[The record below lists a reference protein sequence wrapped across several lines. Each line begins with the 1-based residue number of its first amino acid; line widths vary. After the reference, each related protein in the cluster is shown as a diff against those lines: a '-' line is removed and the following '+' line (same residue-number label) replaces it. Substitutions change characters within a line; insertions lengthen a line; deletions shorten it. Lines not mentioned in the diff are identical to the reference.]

1 MRRRSAPPP
10 SAQQMIR
17 EYLGRV
23 SVAATKVLPK
33 GDRLLFV
40 GRTRAAIEAK
50 VGPLASADAD
60 AVQNALT
67 TMGAPEELAQR
78 ERERL
83 YSARRRGAAAA
94 PPALWKPSKESR
106 RGAPGSRRGA
116 PGSGRG
122 AAGSGRGAPG
132 SGGGADPPPAREQG
146 APQGRRRPRPW
157 PHRGLT
163 GPDEPQPA
171 ETASASAPQKPV
183 PAVPRQA
190 DSPEEMSPPVEASPS
205 AEVSPPPEA
214 SRREASPGEVPR
226 PRMPPEQAMEEG
238 WPAEPAAAGNAS
250 AEPAAVEPAA
260 VEPSPVEP
268 SLPGNASAGNGSAV
282 GVPVPDLAG
291 LEADA
296 PEPDAPEPD
305 VPVTGTP
312 GAATPGSGGPERN
325 GTPPGWLR
333 PGRPTPAPAPDEAK
347 PLSIVPGMSESGE
360 PEDHPVSGRR
370 SVAGWRSPVVALLAE
385 AWALA
390 RKHPLEAV
398 AVVLLGLGGLILP
411 FPFWLIGGLV
421 ALRSRRWDAR
431 DKWIA
436 LAGPPLVTFVVLLTR
451 AVTSQG
457 NLFSAFYHA
466 SEHDVGLS
474 IRVGCVLCA
483 GYLIWRLRR
492 GPRLR
497 TLPPWQ
503 RPR

>member
-60 AVQNALT
+60 AVLDALT
-67 TMGAPEELAQR
+67 TMGDPQELAER

-94 PPALWKPSKESR
+94 PPALWKPSKDSR
-106 RGAPGSRRGA
+106 RGAAGSRRGA
-116 PGSGRG
+116 AGSRGG
-122 AAGSGRGAPG
+122 AA
-132 SGGGADPPPAREQG
+132 PPPAREEG

-171 ETASASAPQKPV
+171 EPGSPPVSPDSV

-190 DSPEEMSPPVEASPS
+190 DSPEVVSPPVAASPPPEVS
-205 AEVSPPPEA
+205 PPAEVSP
-214 SRREASPGEVPR
+214 SPRAPRPTGAPRDEVPR
-226 PRMPPEQAMEEG
+226 PRMPPEQAIEEG
-238 WPAEPAAAGNAS
+238 WPAEPS
-250 AEPAAVEPAA
+250 PA
-260 VEPSPVEP
+260 EPSPAEP
-268 SLPGNASAGNGSAV
+268 SPAESAAGGNAPTAGI
-282 GVPVPDLAG
+282 PVPDLAG

-296 PEPDAPEPD
+296 PEPDAPEAD
-305 VPVTGTP
+305 AP
-312 GAATPGSGGPERN
+312 GAQAPGADAPVSGGPEQN

-333 PGRPTPAPAPDEAK
+333 PGRPTPAPAPAPGEAK

-360 PEDHPVSGRR
+360 PDDHPAAGRR

-436 LAGPPLVTFVVLLTR
+436 LAGPPLVTFMVLLIR
-451 AVTSQG
+451 AATSAG
-457 NLFSAFYHA
+457 NFFSAFYHA
-466 SEHDVGLS
+466 AGNDVGVS

-503 RPR
+503 RPRRR

>member
-1 MRRRSAPPP
+1 
-10 SAQQMIR
+10 MIR

-23 SVAATKVLPK
+23 SDAATKVLPK
-33 GDRLLFV
+33 GDRMLFV
-40 GRTRAAIEAK
+40 GRTRAALEAK

-60 AVQNALT
+60 VVLDALT
-67 TMGAPEELAQR
+67 AMGDPEELANR

-94 PPALWKPSKESR
+94 PPTLWKPSKESR
-106 RGAPGSRRGA
+106 RGAAGSRRGA
-116 PGSGRG
+116 GGSKRG
-122 AAGSGRGAPG
+122 AA
-132 SGGGADPPPAREQG
+132 PPPAGEQG
-146 APQGRRRPRPW
+146 PSQGRRRPW

-163 GPDEPQPA
+163 GPDEPQP
-171 ETASASAPQKPV
+171 TGKASPSAPSDAV

-190 DSPEEMSPPVEASPS
+190 DSPEVMSPPAEASPP
-205 AEVSPPPEA
+205 AEVSPPA
-214 SRREASPGEVPR
+214 EASPPPQAPREEVPR
-226 PRMPPEQAMEEG
+226 PRMPPEQAIEEG
-238 WPAEPAAAGNAS
+238 WPVEPAPADLGAAEPAP
-250 AEPAAVEPAA
+250 AEPAPGPAPGEPGTAESAA
-260 VEPSPVEP
+260 
-268 SLPGNASAGNGSAV
+268 AGNGSAV
-282 GVPVPDLAG
+282 GVPVPDPAG
-291 LEADA
+291 LEAAVPEAGA
-296 PEPDAPEPD
+296 PKPDASGTD
-305 VPVTGTP
+305 VPGTAVPGTEAPGVP
-312 GAATPGSGGPERN
+312 GAEAPGSGGPEQN

-333 PGRPTPAPAPDEAK
+333 PGRPTPAPAPGEAA

-360 PEDHPVSGRR
+360 PEDHPAAAQR
-370 SVAGWRSPVVALLAE
+370 SLAGWRSPVVAILAE

-421 ALRSRRWDAR
+421 ALRSRVWDAR

-436 LAGPPLVTFVVLLTR
+436 LGGPPLVTFMVLLIR

-457 NLFSAFYHA
+457 NFFSAFYHA
-466 SEHDVGLS
+466 AKNDVGLS

>member
-10 SAQQMIR
+10 SGQQMIR

-23 SVAATKVLPK
+23 SDAATKVLPK

-40 GRTRAAIEAK
+40 GRTRAAIEAR

-60 AVQNALT
+60 AVRNALT
-67 TMGAPEELAQR
+67 SLGDPDELARR

-94 PPALWKPSKESR
+94 PPALWKPIKEPR
-106 RGAPGSRRGA
+106 RGAAGSRKGA
-116 PGSGRG
+116 SESRKGAAESGRG
-122 AAGSGRGAPG
+122 AA
-132 SGGGADPPPAREQG
+132 PPPAGQPG
-146 APQGRRRPRPW
+146 AAQGRRRPRGW

-171 ETASASAPQKPV
+171 ETAPSAETAASAQPAGTAQPPEPV
-183 PAVPRQA
+183 PVVPRQA
-190 DSPEEMSPPVEASPS
+190 DPPEAASPPADVSPP
-205 AEVSPPPEA
+205 EVSPEAELSTPPEV
-214 SRREASPGEVPR
+214 SPGDVPR
-226 PRMPPEQAMEEG
+226 PRVPPEQALEEG
-238 WPAEPAAAGNAS
+238 WPTEPAPADSAS
-250 AEPAAVEPAA
+250 AEPAPGDSASGEPA
-260 VEPSPVEP
+260 
-268 SLPGNASAGNGSAV
+268 PGDSASGESARTQNGAAAGL
-282 GVPVPDLAG
+282 PVPDLAG

-296 PEPDAPEPD
+296 SQDAPR
-305 VPVTGTP
+305 
-312 GAATPGSGGPERN
+312 SGGPEPEPPVSGGPEHN

-333 PGRPTPAPAPDEAK
+333 PGRPTPAPGETT
-347 PLSIVPGMSESGE
+347 PLSIVPGMSESDE
-360 PEDHPVSGRR
+360 PEDHPVSGWR
-370 SVAGWRSPVVALLAE
+370 SPGGWRSPALAPFAE

-431 DKWIA
+431 DKWVA
-436 LAGPPLVTFVVLLTR
+436 LAGPPLVAFVVLVIR
-451 AVTSQG
+451 AATSSA
-457 NLFSAFYHA
+457 NFFSAFYHA
-466 SEHDVGLS
+466 AGNDGELS
-474 IRVGCVLCA
+474 IRAGCVLCA